1 MVENSHIDNF
11 KNGTLRL
18 QGADSNI
25 AEHEL
30 SFDINKDTTPLEIKN
45 KLSSIIKNHVHLDDS
60 EIDLFR
66 FSKIKI
72 LGRSF
77 NVKIYFVSGKL
88 SQIRLDSPNEDCA
101 SFEELFER
109 DCKWIKTI
117 LGEASISG
125 KNGVVYAFDKFQI
138 SVTYQPDDGR
148 CGADEFIN
156 LHYERG

>member
-1 MVENSHIDNF
+1 MLLKRQIGVW
-11 KNGTLRL
+11 TLVVL
-18 QGADSNI
+18 W
-25 AEHEL
+25 
-30 SFDINKDTTPLEIKN
+30 
-45 KLSSIIKNHVHLDDS
+45 
-60 EIDLFR
+60 
-66 FSKIKI
+66 
-72 LGRSF
+72 
-77 NVKIYFVSGKL
+77 
-88 SQIRLDSPNEDCA
+88 C
-101 SFEELFER
+101 